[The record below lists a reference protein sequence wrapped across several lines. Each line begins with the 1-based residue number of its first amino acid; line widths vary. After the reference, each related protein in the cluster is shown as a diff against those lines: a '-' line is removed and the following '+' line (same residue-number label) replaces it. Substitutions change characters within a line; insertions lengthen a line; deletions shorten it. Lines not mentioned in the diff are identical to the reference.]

1 MHDSDFLT
9 RTAPPP
15 QSRNTPVRPWRGV
28 IVVLF
33 VLAVI
38 VVGGLLVISAGRI
51 AGGLSTTKVATAQA
65 EEALREGDF
74 LTADE
79 ALTSAEEGV
88 AKARSGLAL
97 VVFLRPV
104 PWVGTQLKGLS
115 YSLEAGAE
123 ALSALHEAVGV
134 VAEISAITA
143 DAQALL
149 GITGDADVPYGELAT
164 STRVALLEALHDAHP
179 RLLSMQ
185 LKLSLAKSD
194 LARLQELNVTP
205 ALSAAMSPFV
215 EVIDP
220 LINAVDLLT
229 PFSAAITELAGL
241 GEDKQLLLLFANDTE
256 LRPGGG
262 FLGVFALATV
272 RDGQIINLLAEDSY
286 AVDALVADEGY
297 QATPPL
303 PLTRYLGSQKWYF
316 RDSNWSP
323 DFPSS
328 AATSIQLLRQEI
340 AYAGLP
346 VPEVHGALMFTPTF
360 IGRLL
365 NLIGPVTIDGQT
377 FTSENVADKL
387 EYQVEIGYAEQGI
400 PPHQRKEVVARLTDQ
415 VVDRV
420 LELPASR
427 WPELFVILSESF
439 VTKEMALWSN
449 DEAVQSVY
457 RDANWTGEVVQEGD
471 DLLMVVDANL
481 GALKTDP
488 KVDREISYSVLPTT
502 AGLQATVS
510 IEYTNNASFT
520 WKTTRYRTYT
530 RVFAP
535 LGSTFVSA
543 QGTLVNDKLLNPA
556 GAVGAVDV
564 VEDLGLTSFGAFT
577 SIEPGESR
585 TLSFTYI
592 LPPSVVEAVHDGIY
606 QLDVIKQLGAATHD
620 LSIDLDLGG
629 AVTYASPA
637 EEAEEWGNDTYNLET
652 ELDTDKSFTLRVK

>member
-1 MHDSDFLT
+1 MHDNDFLT
-9 RTAPPP
+9 RTIPPL
-15 QSRNTPVRPWRGV
+15 QSNHPPSRRWRRV

-33 VLAVI
+33 VLGLI
-38 VVGGLLVISAGRI
+38 VVGGLLVVGAGRI
-51 AGGLSTTKVATAQA
+51 AGGLSTTKVATTQA
-65 EEALREGDF
+65 ESALREGDF
-74 LTADE
+74 STADE
-79 ALTSAEEGV
+79 ALTNAEAGI
-88 AKARSGLAL
+88 AKARSGVSL

-123 ALSALHEAVGV
+123 ALSALHEAVGIA
-134 VAEISAITA
+134 AEISSITS
-143 DAQALL
+143 DAEDLL
-149 GITGDADVPYGELAT
+149 GITGDENVPYGELAT
-164 STRVALLEALHDAHP
+164 SARIALLSALHDAHP

-185 LKLSLAKSD
+185 LKLALAKSD
-194 LARLQELNVTP
+194 LSRLQELNVTP
-205 ALSAAMSPFV
+205 ALSDAVAPFV
-215 EVIDP
+215 EAIDP

-241 GEDKQLLLLFANDTE
+241 GEDRQLLLLFANDTE

-272 RDGQIINLLAEDSY
+272 RDGEVVNLVAEDSY
-286 AVDALVADEGY
+286 AVDALVADDSY
-297 QATPPL
+297 QAVPPL
-303 PLTRYLGSQKWYF
+303 PLTHYLGAQKWYF

-340 AYAGLP
+340 AHGGLP
-346 VPEVHGALMFTPTF
+346 VPEVHGVLMFTPTF
-360 IGRLL
+360 IGKLL

-377 FTSENVADKL
+377 FTSANIADKL
-387 EYQVEIGYAEQGI
+387 EYEVEIGYAEQGI
-400 PPHQRKEVVARLTDQ
+400 PPHQRKDVVARLTDQ

-439 VTKEMALWSN
+439 VNKEMALWSS

-457 RDANWTGEVVQEGD
+457 RDADWSGEVVQEGD

-488 KVDREISYSVLPTT
+488 KIDREISYSVQPT
-502 AGLQATVS
+502 ADGLQATVS

-535 LGSTFVSA
+535 LGSTFISA
-543 QGTLVNDKLLNPA
+543 QGTLLNDKLLNPTGTA
-556 GAVGAVDV
+556 GVVDV
-564 VEDLGLTSFGAFT
+564 VTDLGLTSFGAFT

-585 TLSFTYI
+585 TLSFTYL
-592 LPPSVVEAVHDGIY
+592 LPSSVVDAVQNGVY

-620 LSIDLDLGG
+620 LSINLELGD
-629 AVTYASPA
+629 AVTYAVPA
-637 EEAEEWGNDTYNLET
+637 EDAEEWGDKTYHLET
-652 ELDTDKSFTLRVK
+652 ELDTDKSFTLRIK